1 MSWTKRDLISEAF
14 SELGLQGYEFDIT
27 PEEQLTALRRLESM
41 MATFEAK
48 GVRVGYAFQMLD
60 TSDPDTDSGL
70 PDSAVEPVLLNLAIR
85 LGPGFGKT
93 IRPETKQAAKDGY
106 TTLLWLAAQP
116 QQQQMRGGMPSGAG
130 NRQRVPCRPFLA
142 PPNRSPL
149 AVGPSS
155 DLIILPE

>member
-1 MSWTKRDLISEAF
+1 MSWTKRELISEAF

-70 PDSAVEPVLLNLAIR
+70 PDSAIEPVYLNLAIR
-85 LGPGFGKT
+85 LGPGFGKA
-93 IRPETKQAAKDGY
+93 IRFETKQAAKDGY

-116 QQQQMRGGMPSGAG
+116 QQQQFRSGMPAGAG
-130 NRQRVPCRPFLA
+130 NRSRIPCRPFLA
-142 PPNRSPL
+142 PPDRSPL
-149 AVGPSS
+149 VVGPGG
-155 DLIILPE
+155 DLNILPE